1 LRHVAL
7 TLCERMEG
15 TLTDDNGTPVSP
27 EALDRIGAD
36 IERLYSLMAQYDLPA
51 GSPVCRR
58 LFS

>member
-1 LRHVAL
+1 
-7 TLCERMEG
+7 MEG
-15 TLTDDNGTPVSP
+15 TLSDDNGTPVSM

-36 IERLYSLMAQYDLPA
+36 IERIYALMDQYELPA